1 MSKNLKILILMV
13 FLLVAATLAVVFAA
27 YETNSSNQVY
37 FPFGPPHVYHPNPA
51 DLELYYVARTI
62 FSTINIV
69 LLIVLLV
76 NYVSIYVKTRS
87 EFTIGLILFSVF
99 FLIKDITWSPFVVH
113 FAGFDV
119 FGLGPFAFLPDLF
132 ELIALSVL
140 LYLSVEY

>member
-1 MSKNLKILILMV
+1 MSKNLKILIL
-13 FLLVAATLAVVFAA
+13 LTILLAAAAIAILVAS
-27 YETNSSNQVY
+27 YETDQSSHQN
-37 FPFGPPHVYHPNPA
+37 FPFGPRSYFPNPA
-51 DLELYYVARTI
+51 DLSFYYVARTV

-69 LLIVLLV
+69 LLVVLIV
-76 NYVSIYVKTRS
+76 NYVSIYFKTRS
-87 EFTIGLILFSVF
+87 EFTVGLILFSVF
-99 FLIKDITWSPFVVH
+99 FLIKDITWSPFVVR